1 MGSDLNILTFE
12 RLLRSDSACS
22 TSQNVFLNLAGRA
35 LGKFLDER
43 DAVRRLEMGEVRPRK
58 LANFFELVHSNGFNS
73 PSMVGINSVTVG

>member
-1 MGSDLNILTFE
+1 MGSDLDILTFE

-43 DAVRRLEMGEVRPRK
+43 DAVRRLEMGEVRPHK
-58 LANFFELVHSNGFNS
+58 LANFFQGRLLQRLQLTEHGRD
-73 PSMVGINSVTVG
+73 